1 MDEYILLI
9 FFIGCLTISA
19 VTGLK
24 LLIVCGHKNDS
35 KIFVYKII
43 NFIIIIGYMICWI
56 LVLLFP
62 IDIYFNLSPRVKKY
76 LNIFTL
82 YRILY
87 VVCLSYIFI
96 LAPILTIIYLQ
107 VDKFKIYEQNDIINI
122 ENEEIFKKQM
132 TTNLKPIKK
141 KWCKIF
147 FKKIVPITF
156 FFICLAIFLF
166 FLTYLPFK
174 KIGIKLNATD
184 CKMWYQYMIGT
195 NKKDFLK
202 YNIKKIE
209 ECQNIPPNFNIKMD
223 VNLNFIDH
231 IIISTFWW
239 GFILFSFYVGI
250 GMLTFPFNL
259 IYSYINKKNKI
270 KDNQL
275 RNELTIINI
284 KAKKL
289 IQITE
294 MLEKNKAQIKKMNIY
309 KSFYYNI
316 KYIRQKKILNYIV
329 HRLEKDYQNL
339 LNSYNN
345 PINKIYAFA
354 YLFFGLTFL
363 LLTISIIIHLIFYD
377 ILNHI
382 IKYDSLLSIYTF
394 WNSLLQYLVINDYI
408 ACSAILYT
416 LLVSY
421 LLVCALSGYIYF
433 STKLK
438 LGFVFTLEKENTY
451 ISSLLFHVCLFMV
464 LSSGALV
471 FSAKLFRTYF
481 THTYALTLFDLYL
494 KNLGFIGELYK
505 REALTYLTLTMNL
518 LTVAFY
524 FIPKRWNLLTNTIF
538 FKPWDLSQIEYEE
551 EDLENNHVRQS

>member
-122 ENEEIFKKQM
+122 ENEETFKKQM
-132 TTNLKPIKK
+132 TTNLKPIIK
-141 KWCKIF
+141 KWCKIL

-184 CKMWYQYMIGT
+184 CKMWYQYILGT

-259 IYSYINKKNKI
+259 IYSYINKKKKI

-294 MLEKNKAQIKKMNIY
+294 MLEKNKTQIKQMNIY
-309 KSFYYNI
+309 KSVYYNI

>member
-19 VTGLK
+19 VTGFK

-62 IDIYFNLSPRVKKY
+62 IDIYFNLSTRVNKY

-87 VVCLSYIFI
+87 LICLSYIFI
-96 LAPILTIIYLQ
+96 LTPILTIIYLE
-107 VDKFKIYEQNDIINI
+107 VDKFKICEQNDIINI

-132 TTNLKPIKK
+132 IEGNYKMKPNLKPIIK

-147 FKKIVPITF
+147 FKKIIPITF
-156 FFICLAIFLF
+156 FFICLAILLF

-174 KIGIKLNATD
+174 KVGIKLNAND
-184 CKMWYQYMIGT
+184 CKMWYRYLLDT
-195 NKKDFLK
+195 NKKGFLK

-209 ECQNIPPNFNIKMD
+209 ECQNIPTNFNIKMD

-231 IIISTFWW
+231 IIISTFLF
-239 GFILFSFYVGI
+239 GFVLFSFYVGI
-250 GMLTFPFNL
+250 GMFTFPFNL
-259 IYSYINKKNKI
+259 IYSYINKKRKI

-294 MLEKNKAQIKKMNIY
+294 MLEKNKTQIKKMNIY

-329 HRLEKDYQNL
+329 HKLEKDYQNL
-339 LNSYNN
+339 LNSHNN

-354 YLFFGLTFL
+354 YLFFGLIFL
-363 LLTISIIIHLIFYD
+363 LLTISIIIHLIFYN
-377 ILNHI
+377 IFNHI
-382 IKYDSLLSIYTF
+382 IKHNSLLSIYVF
-394 WNSLLQYLVINDYI
+394 WDSLLQYLVINDYI
-408 ACSAILYT
+408 VCSIVLYT

-421 LLVCALSGYIYF
+421 LL
-433 STKLK
+433 LK
-438 LGFVFTLEKENTY
+438 LGFAFMLEKEHTY
-451 ISSLLFHVCLFMV
+451 INSLLFHVCLFMV
-464 LSSGALV
+464 LSSGAFV

-481 THTYALTLFDLYL
+481 TYTYALILFDMYL

-505 REALTYLTLTMNL
+505 WETLTYLTLTMNL
-518 LTVAFY
+518 LTVTLY
-524 FIPKRWNLLTNTIF
+524 LIPKKWNFLTTSNF
-538 FKPWDLSQIEYEE
+538 FKPWDLNQIQYEE
-551 EDLENNHVRQS
+551 EDLENSHVRQS